1 MAHEVFIS
9 HSVKDKVTAD
19 AVCAM
24 LESNGIRCWIA
35 PRDVMPG
42 MEWGAS
48 IIGAIKQ
55 ARVMV
60 LVFTASANSSPQIR
74 KELERAV
81 HHEVVILPFRV
92 ENVIPD
98 EALEYF
104 IGNVHWLDALTPPLE
119 AHLKNLAGTIKTL
132 LARTEP
138 RDAPPLP
145 KTTRGEAPDVRK
157 PPEPT
162 TVPPAAEPVTAAVS
176 ALASAAVSK
185 HAKAPSVGT
194 GPLPSG
200 QRSQAARV
208 GSKSYAA
215 GQNLARIL
223 RSRTLAILGAAF
235 ALTVLLAVISIHMA
249 SWSARSSGTTQS
261 LYSIFATANGKRLW
275 VVGEAGTILGSE
287 DGGATWIARNS
298 GTTNYLPSIFGT
310 SDGSR
315 AWTVGQNGTILESDD
330 GGATWT
336 ARNSG
341 TTETLHSIFG
351 TSDGQRL
358 WTVGTGGTIL
368 ESDNGGATWIAR
380 NSGTRNYFL
389 KIFGAADG
397 YSLWAASGDGTIV
410 ESDDG
415 GASWKAQNSR
425 PTDHLNSICGTSDG
439 QRLWAVGYLGS
450 IVESDDE
457 GATWRALD
465 SGTQDTLA
473 SIFCTGDGKRLWATG
488 NASIFESDDGGATW
502 TARKSG
508 TTEGLA
514 SIFGTSDGKRLWAV
528 GDHGTI
534 LESDRLF

>member
-157 PPEPT
+157 PQPYQRWHPRRSPNTPKRRVWGLVLCLPVNGPKRPGLGRSPT
-162 TVPPAAEPVTAAVS
+162 PLDRIWLGFS
-176 ALASAAVSK
+176 AR
-185 HAKAPSVGT
+185 G
-194 GPLPSG
+194 
-200 QRSQAARV
+200 
-208 GSKSYAA
+208 
-215 GQNLARIL
+215 
-223 RSRTLAILGAAF
+223 RSR
-235 ALTVLLAVISIHMA
+235 
-249 SWSARSSGTTQS
+249 SSV
-261 LYSIFATANGKRLW
+261 RL
-275 VVGEAGTILGSE
+275 
-287 DGGATWIARNS
+287 
-298 GTTNYLPSIFGT
+298 
-310 SDGSR
+310 SR
-315 AWTVGQNGTILESDD
+315 
-330 GGATWT
+330 
-336 ARNSG
+336 
-341 TTETLHSIFG
+341 
-351 TSDGQRL
+351 
-358 WTVGTGGTIL
+358 
-368 ESDNGGATWIAR
+368 
-380 NSGTRNYFL
+380 
-389 KIFGAADG
+389 
-397 YSLWAASGDGTIV
+397 
-410 ESDDG
+410 
-415 GASWKAQNSR
+415 
-425 PTDHLNSICGTSDG
+425 
-439 QRLWAVGYLGS
+439 
-450 IVESDDE
+450 
-457 GATWRALD
+457 
-465 SGTQDTLA
+465 
-473 SIFCTGDGKRLWATG
+473 
-488 NASIFESDDGGATW
+488 
-502 TARKSG
+502 
-508 TTEGLA
+508 
-514 SIFGTSDGKRLWAV
+514 
-528 GDHGTI
+528 
-534 LESDRLF
+534 